1 MYSLFAMEGYFPMAL
16 PTLNHLLVVLGTS
29 SLEYGGQAPVGVA
42 PGQAPRHLGHLLG
55 LQTLHPIFR
64 QPIQLIRQPIYLLL
78 PRTRVCLRVRHFRSK
93 DFVHQGDD
101 WVLLGGRGSWSD
113 DNIVPSKSV
122 SAPYLQHRR
131 CHTVLEAH

>member
-1 MYSLFAMEGYFPMAL
+1 MAL
-16 PTLNHLLVVLGTS
+16 PMLNHLLVVLGTS

-64 QPIQLIRQPIYLLL
+64 QPLQLIHQPVDLSL
-78 PRTRVCLRVRHFRSK
+78 PRTRVCLRVRFFRCE

-101 WVLLGGRGSWSD
+101 GV
-113 DNIVPSKSV
+113 
-122 SAPYLQHRR
+122 
-131 CHTVLEAH
+131 VLEGGGID